1 MKRGLVIGKFMPV
14 HNGHLALI
22 DFAKKHCDELIV
34 SMSFTSGDPID
45 ADLRLGWL
53 QSIFKNYDEIKIEKI
68 VDDFDDESKPLAQRT
83 KLWAQ
88 FIQKRYPLIDLVISS
103 EEYGDPFAKNLG
115 ADHLLFDAIRSKEPI
130 SATKIRTQP
139 MKNWDFIPEVVK
151 PYFVKKVCFY
161 GSESTGKSTM
171 AKKMAQHYNTE
182 FVPEVAREII
192 TSNDFTLEDVI
203 TIGKEQVERVVEKS
217 KLANK
222 ILFCDTDT
230 ITTQIYSEQYLQKV
244 PEILYQLEREVKY
257 DIYFL
262 FEPDVP
268 WVSDGLRD
276 LGYRREEMAM
286 KFKTALE
293 KRNIPYVPVRGTWEE
308 RFKIIRTEIDMLIS
322 NQ

>member
-1 MKRGLVIGKFMPV
+1 MPV